1 MNDCEK
7 ALFLT
12 TVTNSHPIECSSLS
26 TSSSVRLF
34 LELSIIRD
42 IYRTVFFLFIRMKKT
57 NYLSVCSDG

>member
-42 IYRTVFFLFIRMKKT
+42 IYRTVFF
-57 NYLSVCSDG
+57 YLYV